1 MRYKQLEMLGPSSWE
16 LRLHTHTHTHTPETP
31 SSTQKETPNSGV
43 LHNRFRFR
51 KGNFLPR
58 GGFGAGC
65 ESEARQQL
73 RNKLFLKKGK
83 PEPQPGILLGGIRN
97 IQIQAQQ
104 QAVDFN
110 IDLIEKENE
119 ENVARQ
125 GFLEIFDEGLPRRV
139 VRRFPQKM
147 FKLTN
152 IIGRFASVITL

>member
-16 LRLHTHTHTHTPETP
+16 LRLHTHTYTHPETP

-83 PEPQPGILLGGIRN
+83 PEPRPGILLGGIRN
-97 IQIQAQQ
+97 TYRHSSKRLT
-104 QAVDFN
+104 
-110 IDLIEKENE
+110 LILILSRRKMKKMLLG
-119 ENVARQ
+119 R
-125 GFLEIFDEGLPRRV
+125 GFW
-139 VRRFPQKM
+139 RFSTKGYP
-147 FKLTN
+147 
-152 IIGRFASVITL
+152 GE